1 MERSIVTSLASE
13 GESPKSLLVRSSM
26 SGHQYKPPSRT
37 SHSMKGE
44 SNGGLTGCMEMHT
57 PMSYQ
62 SQGHGT
68 LDLALP
74 PGTVSLQD
82 QHDRASLH
90 LGISLC

>member
-1 MERSIVTSLASE
+1 
-13 GESPKSLLVRSSM
+13 
-26 SGHQYKPPSRT
+26 
-37 SHSMKGE
+37 MKGE

-90 LGISLC
+90 FGISLC